1 MIKALFDPTMAPPLL
16 QEESSSTDGTE
27 APMADVRFEDIFA
40 LEEIQSIQDAFAAAS
55 GVASIITDP
64 DGHPLTRPS
73 HFTDLCIHIRASPKG
88 AANCRRSDAYLG
100 HQNRHA
106 PTLCPCLSGGL
117 LDGATSIYAGD
128 RLIAIWLIGQVL
140 DESSDPETLMRYAQ
154 VIAADEGAFRE
165 ALSRVPRMSR
175 DRFATICQAL
185 HSFARHLSAWAL
197 RNCQQKRLIDSLR
210 DTQSS
215 LKTRDRDLAAII
227 EFLPDPTLV
236 LNREG
241 AVVFWNRAM
250 EKLTGVA
257 AAAMLGRTDFTYGI
271 PLYGTPQPILADFAR
286 GVVTPPDS
294 RYTLLSQE
302 NDAFIAEATLTLLPG
317 SPRRVWAKAVALRDE
332 AGRITGAIESI
343 RDITDRH
350 QAEMALR
357 ESEEKFRRI
366 VETAN
371 EGVWTVDVDERTT
384 FVNKRM
390 ADMLGCPP
398 EEILGLTPDAFMA
411 EEDQDQYVAM
421 KGRRQQGY
429 SDIYEHRLTRR
440 DGLRLWVLA
449 SASPLYDASGR
460 YLGALGMLTDITER
474 KRVEEELA
482 NQKQC
487 LEAEVESRTWN
498 LRQQTLEL
506 AEANIRLS
514 ELDRL
519 KSVFLSRVS
528 HELRTPLTSIL
539 GFAKLSSRD
548 FTEHFLPL
556 AKDDPRLIRQGQRIG
571 KNLLVVHSE
580 ANRLTRLINDVLDL
594 NRIESGD
601 MQWCDRLIDP
611 VAVARQ
617 TAENLAGILAD
628 RPEIA
633 FVFDAPEGIPPL
645 RVDPDQYRQLVSN
658 LLNNAVKFTKH
669 GEVRLE
675 MRQENGQLLL
685 AVRDTGIGIP
695 ADQMD
700 VIFNNFY
707 QVRQGDTV
715 DDTAKGTGLGLA
727 ICRQI
732 VRHYGG
738 IIQATSEPGRGS
750 VFTVRLPLADE
761 EKEEGLRRPGA

>member
-1 MIKALFDPTMAPPLL
+1 MIKAPFDPTMAPSLL

-236 LNREG
+236 LSREG

-343 RDITDRH
+343 RDIT
-350 QAEMALR
+350 
-357 ESEEKFRRI
+357 
-366 VETAN
+366 
-371 EGVWTVDVDERTT
+371 G
-384 FVNKRM
+384 
-390 ADMLGCPP
+390 PP
-398 EEILGLTPDAFMA
+398 
-411 EEDQDQYVAM
+411 
-421 KGRRQQGY
+421 
-429 SDIYEHRLTRR
+429 
-440 DGLRLWVLA
+440 
-449 SASPLYDASGR
+449 SGR
-460 YLGALGMLTDITER
+460 NGPAG
-474 KRVEEELA
+474 KRGKIPPYRGNRQRRRLDGRCRRA
-482 NQKQC
+482 D
-487 LEAEVESRTWN
+487 N
-498 LRQQTLEL
+498 LRQQT
-506 AEANIRLS
+506 
-514 ELDRL
+514 
-519 KSVFLSRVS
+519 
-528 HELRTPLTSIL
+528 
-539 GFAKLSSRD
+539 
-548 FTEHFLPL
+548 
-556 AKDDPRLIRQGQRIG
+556 
-571 KNLLVVHSE
+571 
-580 ANRLTRLINDVLDL
+580 
-594 NRIESGD
+594 
-601 MQWCDRLIDP
+601 
-611 VAVARQ
+611 
-617 TAENLAGILAD
+617 
-628 RPEIA
+628 
-633 FVFDAPEGIPPL
+633 
-645 RVDPDQYRQLVSN
+645 
-658 LLNNAVKFTKH
+658 H
-669 GEVRLE
+669 G
-675 MRQENGQLLL
+675 GY
-685 AVRDTGIGIP
+685 A
-695 ADQMD
+695 
-700 VIFNNFY
+700 
-707 QVRQGDTV
+707 
-715 DDTAKGTGLGLA
+715 
-727 ICRQI
+727 
-732 VRHYGG
+732 
-738 IIQATSEPGRGS
+738 
-750 VFTVRLPLADE
+750 RLPAR
-761 EKEEGLRRPGA
+761 GNTRPDA